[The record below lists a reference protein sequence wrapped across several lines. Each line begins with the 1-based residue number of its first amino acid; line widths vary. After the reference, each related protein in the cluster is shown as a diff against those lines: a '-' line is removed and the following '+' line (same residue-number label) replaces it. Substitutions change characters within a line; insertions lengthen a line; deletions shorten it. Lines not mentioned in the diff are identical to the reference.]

1 MEEKIIEI
9 KQNLKTIKDMQ
20 KSYVDQGRIQKE
32 FKISEHVFLKVKPK
46 KSSLKLG
53 SWTKLATIFC
63 GPFEMLDRIGPVTH
77 MFAFISSMTMHNVF
91 HVSLLKNHVHDP
103 NHFIDWTLIQVEL
116 ERDFEV

>member
-1 MEEKIIEI
+1 
-9 KQNLKTIKDMQ
+9 
-20 KSYVDQGRIQKE
+20 
-32 FKISEHVFLKVKPK
+32 
-46 KSSLKLG
+46 
-53 SWTKLATIFC
+53 
-63 GPFEMLDRIGPVTH
+63 MLDRIGPVTH